1 MATYLADIAI
11 IGGGIAGLSLAAAMA
26 GPRRVV
32 LVESEAT
39 LAHHTSGRSAQQM
52 QPTYGPAP
60 VRALTAA
67 SLQLIPEIERSV
79 GRSLLSSR
87 PLIWCGLDG
96 EEVSLRELVSS
107 NLGLR
112 EASVAEAV
120 RRLPVLNEGALR
132 SAAVDENAMEV
143 DVPALLDHYTAT
155 ARSNGT
161 QILLSSPLTSAS
173 RWGHSWVLQ
182 AGPNRIFADTVVNAS
197 GAWADNVAA
206 LFGKSPQGLRPYR
219 RTVTVAE
226 PLGRSVD
233 PNWPMCCDMGGT
245 FYFRPQGRNILAS
258 PIEDIPC
265 EPQDAAYSPADVARV
280 KERINSLT
288 DLALGPSLTSWTGL
302 RTIAPD
308 GLPVIGR
315 DPEDPSFYWLAGQG
329 GYGIQTSPALA
340 ELVAADLANERSRL
354 DTAALEAFEHLSP
367 ARTAGLP

>member
-11 IGGGIAGLSLAAAMA
+11 IGGGIAGLSLAAALA
-26 GPRRVV
+26 GSGRIV
-32 LVESEAT
+32 LVEGEAT
-39 LAHHTSGRSAQQM
+39 LAHHTSGRSAKQM

-60 VRALTAA
+60 IRSLTAA
-67 SLQLIPEIERSV
+67 SLQLIPAIERSV
-79 GRSLLSSR
+79 GRLLLSPR
-87 PLIWCGLDG
+87 PLIWCGLEG

-107 NLGLR
+107 NPGLR

-120 RRLPVLNEGALR
+120 SRLPVLNERLLR

-143 DVPALLDHYTAT
+143 DVPALLDHYAAK
-155 ARSNGT
+155 ARRNGT
-161 QILLSSPLTSAS
+161 QILLSSPLTSANRS
-173 RWGHSWVLQ
+173 GHSWVLQ
-182 AGPNRIFADTVVNAS
+182 AGEHRIFAETVVNAS
-197 GAWADNVAA
+197 GAWADKVAV
-206 LFGKSPQGLRPYR
+206 LFDKPPQDLQPYR
-219 RTVTVAE
+219 RTVTIAE

-233 PNWPMCCDMGGT
+233 PHWPMCCDMGGT

-258 PIEDIPC
+258 PIEDTPC
-265 EPQDAAYSPADVARV
+265 EPQDAAYSAADVVRV
-280 KERINSLT
+280 KDRINSLT
-288 DLALGPSLTSWTGL
+288 NLALGPSLTSWTGL

-340 ELVAADLANERSRL
+340 ELVAADLVNGKSQL
-354 DTAALEAFEHLSP
+354 DIAALEAFDHLSP